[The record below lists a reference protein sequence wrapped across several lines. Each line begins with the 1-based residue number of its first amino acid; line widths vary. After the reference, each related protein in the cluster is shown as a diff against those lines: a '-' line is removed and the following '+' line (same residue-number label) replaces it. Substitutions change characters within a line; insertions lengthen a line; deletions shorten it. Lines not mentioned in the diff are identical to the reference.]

1 MGLLTGYKCLKY
13 TVMKKIRIASY
24 QIGLVFKSNELVD
37 ILTAGTH
44 IVWGNKKIEVL
55 KSKGTFKSAILSNDL
70 LLENHQLSEWVE
82 QIQVRDGELVL
93 LFEEGI
99 FLEVLPVGKYAYW
112 KEQLKRTFLR
122 VSLAD
127 LYVDAAINKVILESP
142 KLKSYIRKLTV
153 PHQNT
158 GLLFVD
164 GKFSEL
170 LEAGTYYYWQ
180 NNTLLE
186 IKTVDTRVQQMEISG
201 QELLSRDKA
210 TLRVSFFI
218 QYEVVD
224 LMKAVTVNKEY
235 EKQLYLMVQF
245 ALRSFIGALS
255 LDELL
260 GRKDSLGQALV
271 EPLAAKAASLG
282 VRILSAGIRDVILTG
297 EMKDIMN
304 RVLVAEKRA
313 EANSITRREETAS
326 TRSMLNTAKMMENN
340 SILWK
345 LKEMEYIERIADK
358 IGTLSLSGNGN
369 LIGQLKEIFVK

>member
-1 MGLLTGYKCLKY
+1 
-13 TVMKKIRIASY
+13 MKKIRIASY